1 MVVTGGHHVKRIQ
14 PQKTVALLE
23 AVVYDRRAVPT
34 ILLVN
39 PNTTAAV
46 TEAILER
53 AREAASPGTDLRAVT
68 APFGAPYVM
77 TRSENLTA
85 AQATLAA
92 LTANADGCDGAVI
105 AAFSDPGLAEARA
118 RLSMPVV
125 GIAEAAML
133 TACMLGARFS
143 ILTIAPRLVPVFREL
158 AEGYGLGFSGGKD
171 GFPAELL
178 LRSKAGAV
186 TPLPSKVPYTRARAG
201 DSFIAVGPSGG
212 GYGDPLDRD
221 PEQVREDVLDGY
233 LSAETALRDYGVVV
247 TDRAELDH
255 EATARTRQARR
266 G

>member
-1 MVVTGGHHVKRIQ
+1 LR
-14 PQKTVALLE
+14 

-92 LTANADGCDGAVI
+92 LTVNADGCDGAVI

-143 ILTIAPRLVPVFREL
+143 ILTIAPRLVPAFREL
-158 AEGYGLGFSGGKD
+158 AEGYGLGLRLASVRALDWPPVDVIRRQDAVAEALVGLGQTAVRKD
-171 GFPAELL
+171 GAHVLILGGAPLARLHERMVERLDVPLLDGVSCAVRQVELL
-178 LRSKAGAV
+178 LALAPRRTSETRS
-186 TPLPSKVPYTRARAG
+186 
-201 DSFIAVGPSGG
+201 
-212 GYGDPLDRD
+212 
-221 PEQVREDVLDGY
+221 
-233 LSAETALRDYGVVV
+233 
-247 TDRAELDH
+247 
-255 EATARTRQARR
+255 
-266 G
+266 